1 VAGLWF
7 AAQNSPSQFIIAIPY
22 RNSSLQF
29 ITPNHRCTYMTLLS
43 ATQLHKSF
51 SAGGEQQVRV
61 LHNVSVQIQRG
72 EFVAVT
78 GPSGAGKSTLLHILG
93 SLEVPDSGTVVY
105 ELDGHSYNL
114 GRQGAM
120 ELARLRNK
128 HIGFVFQFH
137 QLLPEFS
144 AEENV
149 MMPMIIAGA
158 SKKIARERAHELLE
172 LVGMKHRHEHKPQE
186 LSGGEQQ
193 RVAIARAL
201 INEPDVI
208 FADEPTGNLDS
219 ANTASVL
226 SLLRTIR
233 AVRPCTMVIATHS
246 AEVAAAADRVISMKD
261 GEIVIR

>member
-1 VAGLWF
+1 MPL
-7 AAQNSPSQFIIAIPY
+7 
-22 RNSSLQF
+22 
-29 ITPNHRCTYMTLLS
+29 IT

-51 SAGGEQQVRV
+51 ALTHEQNVCV
-61 LHNVSVQIQRG
+61 LRDVSVVVERG

-93 SLEVPDSGTVVY
+93 SLDVPDRGTVCY
-105 ELDGHSYNL
+105 DL
-114 GRQGAM
+114 GERRVDISSIAAH
-120 ELARLRNK
+120 ELAKLRNK

-149 MMPMIIAGA
+149 MIPMLIAGA
-158 SKKIARERAHELLE
+158 SRKVAKARAHELLE
-172 LVGMKHRHEHKPQE
+172 VVGMMHRHEHKPQE

-201 INEPDVI
+201 VNEPDVV

-219 ANTASVL
+219 ANTTAVL
-226 SLLRTIR
+226 ELLRSIR
-233 AVRPCTMVIATHS
+233 RMRTCTLVIATHS
-246 AEVAAAADRVISMKD
+246 AEVAGAADRIIKMKD
-261 GEIVIR
+261 GEVLH

>member
-1 VAGLWF
+1 MPL
-7 AAQNSPSQFIIAIPY
+7 
-22 RNSSLQF
+22 
-29 ITPNHRCTYMTLLS
+29 IT
-43 ATQLHKSF
+43 ATQLSKSF
-51 SAGGEQQVRV
+51 ALTGEQQVRV
-61 LHNVSVQIQRG
+61 LHDVSVHIERG

-93 SLEVPDSGTVVY
+93 SLEVPDRGTVIYHMGDREVDVAT
-105 ELDGHSYNL
+105 LDA
-114 GRQGAM
+114 GA
-120 ELARLRNK
+120 LAKLRNR

-149 MMPMIIAGA
+149 MIPMMIAGA
-158 SKKIARERAHELLE
+158 SRKESRVRAHELLE

-201 INEPDVI
+201 VNDPDVV

-219 ANTASVL
+219 ANTTAVL
-226 SLLRTIR
+226 DLLRGLR
-233 AVRPCTMVIATHS
+233 ALRSCTLVIATHS
-246 AEVAAAADRVISMKD
+246 AEVAAAADRVIAMKD
-261 GEIVIR
+261 GEVAR